1 MTGPESLS
9 LYHFEG
15 CPYCSRVRVALAR
28 LGVDLELRDIYR
40 DPARGRELLAAT
52 GRSTVPCL
60 RIADDPARVRWLH
73 ESAEIIRYLEARFAA
88 SRG

>member
-1 MTGPESLS
+1 MRAATLA

-15 CPYCSRVRVALAR
+15 CPYCSRVRAALDR
-28 LGVDLELRDIYR
+28 LGVELELRDIHR
-40 DPARGRELLAAT
+40 GPAFRRELEQAT

-73 ESAEIIRYLEARFAA
+73 ESADIVRYLTERF
-88 SRG
+88 G